1 MNLKSSFKQKLVVLF
16 VAGTMAVGVVQPA
29 HAIFGIGDIVL
40 DPSNLIQNIMTA
52 ARALEQINNQI
63 KQLQNEAQMLMNEAK
78 NLTSLDFSAL
88 DELRAALSATNQLIQ
103 QAQGL
108 AFNVSQM
115 ETEFA
120 RLYPDAYSA
129 STSGNQ
135 MATDARTRW
144 RNSLEALRTAT
155 KVQSQAVQNF
165 ASDEQTLT
173 ELVNR
178 SQSAA
183 GALQA
188 TQATNQLL
196 ALQSRQAIQAQQLQI
211 TQDRAVALE
220 QARQVAV
227 QERAREVRRRFQGDG
242 TPYTPTTV
250 NYYGN

>member
-1 MNLKSSFKQKLVVLF
+1 MKKTLLAIVAAVLMSTMPAAQAQWVVIDPTNLV
-16 VAGTMAVGVVQPA
+16 
-29 HAIFGIGDIVL
+29 
-40 DPSNLIQNIMTA
+40 QNIMTA

-63 KQLQNEAQMLMNEAK
+63 RQLQNEAQMLTNQAK

-88 DELRAALSATNQLIQ
+88 NELRSALSATNQLLQ

-108 AFNVSQM
+108 AFNLSQM

-120 RLYPDAYSA
+120 RLYPA
-129 STSGNQ
+129 STSGSQ

-173 ELVNR
+173 DLVNR
-178 SQSAA
+178 SQSAV

-211 TQDRAVALE
+211 TQDRAAALE

-250 NYYGN
+250 NFYGN

>member
-1 MNLKSSFKQKLVVLF
+1 MKKTLIALATAVLVTAMPAAEAQWVVVDPTNLV
-16 VAGTMAVGVVQPA
+16 
-29 HAIFGIGDIVL
+29 
-40 DPSNLIQNIMTA
+40 QNIMTA

-63 KQLQNEAQMLMNEAK
+63 RSLQNEAQMLMNEAR

-88 DELRAALSATNQLIQ
+88 NELRSALSATNQLIQ

-129 STSGNQ
+129 STSGSQ
-135 MATDARTRW
+135 MTTDARTRW

-173 ELVNR
+173 DLVNR

-196 ALQSRQAIQAQQLQI
+196 AFAGPAGDPGAAASDHPRSCHCPGAGAAGRGA
-211 TQDRAVALE
+211 RAC
-220 QARQVAV
+220 
-227 QERAREVRRRFQGDG
+227 
-242 TPYTPTTV
+242 P
-250 NYYGN
+250 

>member
-1 MNLKSSFKQKLVVLF
+1 MKKTLIAVAAAVLVTAMPTAQAQWVVIDPTNLV
-16 VAGTMAVGVVQPA
+16 
-29 HAIFGIGDIVL
+29 
-40 DPSNLIQNIMTA
+40 QNIMTA

-63 KQLQNEAQMLMNEAK
+63 KQLQNEAQMLINDAK

-88 DELRAALSATNQLIQ
+88 NELRAALSATNQLIQ

-108 AFNVSQM
+108 AFNVAQM
-115 ETEFA
+115 EAEFA

-129 STSGNQ
+129 STSGSQ

-165 ASDEQTLT
+165 ASDDQTLPD
-173 ELVNR
+173 LVNR